1 MADSRR
7 RRRSRDRRRAGTE
20 AASRRAGTERRSG
33 RRAGTKPRRSRRAA
47 PRRRAPGSVL
57 LRLLAMLLMVA
68 ALLACAVIFFKV
80 TDIQVTG
87 CQLYTVEQV
96 AGACGISLGDNLLLI
111 RKPAAAARLKIL
123 LPYIENVRIGRA
135 LPGTVTIEVS
145 ESGAAFSVEAEDGTS
160 WLINGSG
167 KVLEEAGVSAAD
179 YPKLTGVIL
188 KEPEPGLQALTGQTS
203 NLAVAQQLMELL
215 GESDIV
221 PQITEIDV
229 SKTFDIVVWYGNQYE
244 VHLGGT
250 DRLDYKLRYLF
261 SILDQLDSARG
272 GVIDLTLEEKDVAV
286 FREFENG
293 EEDS

>member
-1 MADSRR
+1 MADNR
-7 RRRSRDRRRAGTE
+7 RRRSRERRRTGAEG
-20 AASRRAGTERRSG
+20 RAG
-33 RRAGTKPRRSRRAA
+33 RRAGTKPRRSRRAV
-47 PRRRAPGSVL
+47 PRRAPGNVL

-188 KEPEPGLQALTGQTS
+188 KKPEPGLQALTNQTS
-203 NLAVAQQLMELL
+203 NLEAAQQLMELL

-250 DRLDYKLRYLF
+250 DRLDYKLRYLL

-272 GVIDLTLEEKDVAV
+272 GVIDLTLEEKDVAI

>member
-1 MADSRR
+1 MADSR
-7 RRRSRDRRRAGTE
+7 RRRSRDRRRAETE
-20 AASRRAGTERRSG
+20 ATGRRAGTERRTG
-33 RRAGTKPRRSRRAA
+33 RPKPKRSRRAVS
-47 PRRRAPGSVL
+47 RRRAPGSVL
-57 LRLLAMLLMVA
+57 LRLLAMLMMVA
-68 ALLACAVIFFKV
+68 ALLVCAVIFFKV

-87 CQLYTVEQV
+87 CQLYTVEEV

-203 NLAVAQQLMELL
+203 NLAAAQQLMELL

-250 DRLDYKLRYLF
+250 DRLDYKLRYLL